1 MRQRRRSRL
10 SHDGEDQY
18 LRNLAERREAV
29 KRSIEEQGKLTEE
42 LSAAID
48 AARTLAEVE
57 DLYRPYKQ
65 KRRTRATIAREKGLA
80 PLAELLFAQGPDCPD
95 PTAEAARYVD
105 AEKGVETVE
114 ELLHDY
120 PRAYDAYEEPVPIGK
135 LREKGMFA
143 VSGQL
148 MKTPSVRRFKNIQV
162 IITDVRDMTGALQ
175 LTWYNMPYLRN
186 VLQMG
191 QILIF
196 RGRVVKKSGRL
207 TMEQPDV
214 FTPEQY
220 RRIMHSMQP
229 VYGQTKG
236 LGNKAITRAVQQ
248 ALEQRQMEREY

>member
-1 MRQRRRSRL
+1 MNQQPITSL
-10 SHDGEDQY
+10 KGIGEKT
-18 LRNLAERREAV
+18 A
-29 KRSIEEQGKLTEE
+29 K
-42 LSAAID
+42 
-48 AARTLAEVE
+48 
-57 DLYRPYKQ
+57 
-65 KRRTRATIAREKGLA
+65 
-80 PLAELLFAQGPDCPD
+80 LFA
-95 PTAEAARYVD
+95 
-105 AEKGVETVE
+105 KLGVETVE

-120 PRAYDAYEEPVPIGK
+120 PRAYDAYEEPVPIGN

-162 IITDVRDMTGALQ
+162 IITDVRDMTGTLQ

-191 QILIF
+191 QILVF

-207 TMEQPDV
+207 TMEHPEV

-220 RRIMHSMQP
+220 RSVMHSMQP

>member
-1 MRQRRRSRL
+1 
-10 SHDGEDQY
+10 
-18 LRNLAERREAV
+18 
-29 KRSIEEQGKLTEE
+29 
-42 LSAAID
+42 
-48 AARTLAEVE
+48 
-57 DLYRPYKQ
+57 
-65 KRRTRATIAREKGLA
+65 
-80 PLAELLFAQGPDCPD
+80 
-95 PTAEAARYVD
+95 
-105 AEKGVETVE
+105 
-114 ELLHDY
+114 
-120 PRAYDAYEEPVPIGK
+120 
-135 LREKGMFA
+135 MFA
-143 VSGQL
+143 ISGQL

-236 LGNKAITRAVQQ
+236 LGNKAITRGGAAGVRAASDGAGILTGRTAQP
-248 ALEQRQMEREY
+248 LRTGRI

>member
-1 MRQRRRSRL
+1 MGMTL
-10 SHDGEDQY
+10 LLCY
-18 LRNLAERREAV
+18 MLRNDAFDAVYFVPAESGLWNEE
-29 KRSIEEQGKLTEE
+29 KKTMNQQSITSLKG
-42 LSAAID
+42 IG
-48 AARTLAEVE
+48 
-57 DLYRPYKQ
+57 
-65 KRRTRATIAREKGLA
+65 EKTA
-80 PLAELLFAQGPDCPD
+80 KLFA
-95 PTAEAARYVD
+95 
-105 AEKGVETVE
+105 KLGVETVE

-135 LREKGMFA
+135 LREKEMFA

-207 TMEQPDV
+207 TMEQPGCIHTGTV
-214 FTPEQY
+214 PEDHAFHAAGVRPDKGPGQQGY
-220 RRIMHSMQP
+220 YSGGAAGVRAAADGAGILTGRTAQPLRTGRI
-229 VYGQTKG
+229 
-236 LGNKAITRAVQQ
+236 
-248 ALEQRQMEREY
+248 